1 MLLTYDG
8 GHPRSPLHGARKVER
23 NDLYDMVT
31 ALPADGLLCGRLQ
44 VAAVKSRS
52 RWCQEA
58 RVSKT
63 KLSVES
69 AISAFGTEAKAKL
82 SAIAAK
88 GEPED
93 QLRNPLE
100 QLFGAMVELSGLTR
114 SKLALIGESSLSEL
128 HTRPDFAVRYSN
140 ALIGFIEVKA
150 PGKGADPRKFKD
162 PHDKAQWKKLAALP
176 NLIYT
181 DGNSFALWRS
191 GDLVGMTQ
199 HLDGDIET
207 SGAGLGASAGLLAL
221 FNDFFRWTPIPPTS
235 PQQLAQTTAKLCR
248 LLRDEVAE
256 QLNLGDAT
264 LAGLASD
271 WRHLLFPDA
280 SNAQFADGYA
290 QAVTFGL
297 LLARAQGISLDG
309 GIDTAAKKLSGSNS
323 LIGTALRAS
332 SPTTSCRPQSCLLPW
347 PRWDGFLPSWIG
359 PKYPKATQRPGCTS
373 TRSSSRSTTTFC
385 VNRPV
390 PTTRRSRLCNR

>member
-1 MLLTYDG
+1 M
-8 GHPRSPLHGARKVER
+8 S
-23 NDLYDMVT
+23 
-31 ALPADGLLCGRLQ
+31 Q
-44 VAAVKSRS
+44 
-52 RWCQEA
+52 
-58 RVSKT
+58 T

-69 AISAFGTEAKAKL
+69 AVSAFGLEAKAKL
-82 SAIAAK
+82 SAVAAK

-100 QLFGAMVELSGLTR
+100 QLFGAMADLCGLDR

-128 HTRPDFAVRYSN
+128 HTRPDFAVSYSN
-140 ALIGFIEVKA
+140 VLIGFIEVKA
-150 PGKGADPRKFKD
+150 PGKGADPRRFKD
-162 PHDKAQWKKLAALP
+162 QHDRTQWKKLAVLP

-181 DGNSFALWRS
+181 DGNSFALWRDS
-191 GDLVGMTQ
+191 NLVSAPQ

-207 SGAGLGASAGLLAL
+207 SGAALKASAGLLAL
-221 FNDFFRWTPIPPTS
+221 FSDFFRWTPIPPTS

-256 QLNLGDAT
+256 QMDLGDAK

-309 GIDTAAKKLSGSNS
+309 GIDTAAKRLSGSNS
-323 LIGTALRAS
+323 LIGTALRILTDNVVQADVLPTSVATLGRVLAVVDWPKVSKGNPEAWLYFYEEFLAEYDNVLRKQTGSYYTPVEVVQPMTRLVNEALRDRFSLNDGLANS
-332 SPTTSCRPQSCLLPW
+332 SVTLVDPAMQ
-347 PRWDGFLPSWIG
+347 GFV
-359 PKYPKATQRPGCTS
+359 K
-373 TRSSSRSTTTFC
+373 
-385 VNRPV
+385 V
-390 PTTRRSRLCNR
+390 PCAV